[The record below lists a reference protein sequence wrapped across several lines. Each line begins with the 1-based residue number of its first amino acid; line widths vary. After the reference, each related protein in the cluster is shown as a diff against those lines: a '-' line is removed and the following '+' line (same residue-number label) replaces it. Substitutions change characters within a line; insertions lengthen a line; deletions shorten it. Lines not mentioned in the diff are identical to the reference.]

1 MGAITPEKRIKN
13 KLSTMLKYHN
23 VWYFYPPTNGMGKS
37 GLPDVICNLNGLFVG
52 IECKADHT
60 KKPTA
65 LQLRCA
71 EQIKAAGGYWFLVY
85 DDISLGQV
93 EQFLI
98 TKMQEQKMELVRTTE
113 LRIVMR
119 DVTVGDHESKTGMW
133 SKHRWKVPVLQQYW
147 KPTQKYEELA
157 KGEWRDV
164 PFFNAVDI
172 EI

>member
-1 MGAITPEKRIKN
+1 
-13 KLSTMLKYHN
+13 MLKYHN
-23 VWYFYPPTNGMGKS
+23 VWYYYPPANGMGQS

-71 EQIKAAGGYWFLVY
+71 EQIRAAHGYWFLVY

-98 TKMQEQKMELVRTTE
+98 TKMHEQKMELVRTTE

-119 DVTVGDHESKTGMW
+119 DVTVVDRESKLWNHHTVE
-133 SKHRWKVPVLQQYW
+133 KIPVLQQYW
-147 KPTQKYEELA
+147 KPTQKYEEFA

-164 PFFNAVDI
+164 PFVNAVDI
-172 EI
+172 EL